1 MAKKG
6 HCIFHYGH
14 NKCSVWQYMKC
25 VCVCVCTVL
34 ILRIHSLDSETT
46 EKNLCNIKILSINNM
61 GYVSWIS

>member
-25 VCVCVCTVL
+25 VCVCVQYL
-34 ILRIHSLDSETT
+34 FLESILFDSETT
-46 EKNLCNIKILSINNM
+46 EKNLCNIKILSINSM